1 MEGRIGTASVAE
13 GPVSPRPVADLDPR
27 RGPGTRRPPGRGRPG
42 RRHHL
47 RGAGVTAARAQRGR
61 SSNTGSRERPGPALP
76 MERLARLLVA
86 WAINAAALWVA
97 SRLFG
102 GVHIHGREAYL
113 LGAAVLGVANA
124 VLKPILTLL
133 TLPLVVATLGFF
145 LLLINIAMLALAV
158 WVAPNFSIDGFW
170 TYAGTVVVIWLV
182 NWAAGTLV
190 DRAGWR

>member
-1 MEGRIGTASVAE
+1 
-13 GPVSPRPVADLDPR
+13 
-27 RGPGTRRPPGRGRPG
+27 
-42 RRHHL
+42 
-47 RGAGVTAARAQRGR
+47 
-61 SSNTGSRERPGPALP
+61 

-86 WAINAAALWVA
+86 WAINVAALWVA
-97 SRLFG
+97 GRLFT

-113 LGAAVLGVANA
+113 LGAAVLGLANA

-133 TLPLVVATLGFF
+133 TLPLVLVSLGLF
-145 LLLINIAMLALAV
+145 LLLINIAMVALAV
-158 WVAPNFSIDGFW
+158 WVTPDFSIGGFW